1 MFTGI
6 ASYEIFSRRL
16 GCQKFTS
23 SIPGCCEEEYAP
35 LIICE
40 QRPKLFISYYPER
53 LPAICWADLPALSV
67 A

>member
-6 ASYEIFSRRL
+6 MSYEIFSHRL

-23 SIPGCCEEEYAP
+23 SIPGCYEEECAP
-35 LIICE
+35 LIIRE